1 MHGTIRVLERPK
13 NYCKLERNEL
23 WIEGN
28 AELLMLIFML
38 ISQSQFI
45 AFFRNTEGLKCSE
58 HTCVYASEQNIF
70 LWI

>member
-28 AELLMLIFML
+28 ADVDI
-38 ISQSQFI
+38 
-45 AFFRNTEGLKCSE
+45 
-58 HTCVYASEQNIF
+58 YAH
-70 LWI
+70 